1 LEVILVLPAL
11 VLEIPSL
18 FLLDKRTRKKH
29 IRSNT
34 STSLLIPFIN
44 QLMFNLLE
52 MVTTT
57 EATQNL
63 LVANGV

>member
-1 LEVILVLPAL
+1 MILVLPAL
-11 VLEIPSL
+11 VPEIPSL
-18 FLLDKRTRKKH
+18 FLLDKRTLRRL

>member
-11 VLEIPSL
+11 VPEIPSL
-18 FLLDKRTRKKH
+18 FLLDKRTLRRH